1 MVKRQEEV
9 HCDVYGASGTI
20 YVWAD
25 GPVIDQIREMPAV
38 LCLEPSVPG
47 AHTAAIDPRYS
58 IDEVAKEIEALAP
71 SPPQPSMFSFLFK
84 VMKAAPPA

>member
-9 HCDVYGASGTI
+9 HCDVYGASGSI

-25 GPVIDQIREMPAV
+25 GPVIDQIREMPTV

-47 AHTAAIDPRYS
+47 AHTATVDPRYS

-71 SPPQPSMFSFLFK
+71 SPPQPSMFRFLFK
-84 VMKAAPPA
+84 VMKARSAA

>member
-9 HCDVYGASGTI
+9 HCDVYGASGII

-38 LCLEPSVPG
+38 LRLEPSVPG
-47 AHTAAIDPRYS
+47 AHTATVDPRYN
-58 IDEVAKEIEALAP
+58 IDQVARDIHVLANRGRRADVP
-71 SPPQPSMFSFLFK
+71 GWLFK
-84 VMKAAPPA
+84 VMRAQ